1 MLAMISASAPSVDR
15 MVADRAATTAVSWA
29 IYAVLFAST
38 SVILGVIWDISWHRT
53 IGRDTFWTP
62 AHLGIYLGGIVSGLT
77 CGWLAL
83 QTTFA
88 GSAADRAAAVRFWG
102 FYAPFGAWVS
112 IWGAIAML
120 TSAPF
125 DDWWHNTYGLDVK
138 IVSPPHMVLAAGIGA
153 IQAGAMLMALASKN
167 RAGGERRDLN
177 RLFLLGAGLLLLLAA
192 TVATEYTQRWDMH
205 QSLFYQVSAGVF
217 VFFLVSAARA
227 ARTRSTPPRTERVGA
242 PGWPATTVALI
253 YAALQMLMLLLL
265 PLFPGQP
272 LLGPIFVQVDRFMPP
287 DFPLLLVVPALAID
301 LLIRRVAPVNPGV
314 PATRTLRRGVAW
326 RDWGLAVALAVVFVI
341 TFLAVQWPF
350 AEFLVSP
357 WARNDLFGS
366 HRMDYG
372 VPPEIQQRFYQL
384 NPPDNLAVGLPI
396 AIAIAFVSARLGL
409 WWGNWMARVRR

>member
-1 MLAMISASAPSVDR
+1 MITAAASSYDH
-15 MVADRAATTAVSWA
+15 VAAERTDTTAVAWP

-38 SVILGVIWDISWHRT
+38 SVVLGVIWDISWHRT

-62 AHLGIYLGGIVSGLT
+62 AHIGIYLGGVVSGLT

-83 QTTFA
+83 RTTFA
-88 GSAADRAAAVRFWG
+88 GSAHDRAATVRFWG
-102 FYAPFGAWVS
+102 FRAPFGAWVS

-125 DDWWHNTYGLDVK
+125 DDWWHNAYGLDVK
-138 IVSPPHMVLAAGIGA
+138 IISPPHMVLAAGIGA
-153 IQAGAMLMALASKN
+153 IQAGAMLMALAGQN

-205 QSLFYQVSAGVF
+205 QSLFYQVSAAVF

-227 ARTRSTPPRTERVGA
+227 ARTK
-242 PGWPATTVALI
+242 WPATTVALV
-253 YAALQMLMLLLL
+253 YSVLTMVMLLLL

-272 LLGPIFVQVDRFMPP
+272 LLGPIYVQIDRFMPP
-287 DFPLLLVVPALAID
+287 DFPLLLVAPALVID
-301 LLIRRVAPVNPGV
+301 VLMRRITPG
-314 PATRTLRRGVAW
+314 GW
-326 RDWGLAVALAVVFVI
+326 RDWGLAAALALAFVVTFV
-341 TFLAVQWPF
+341 AVQWP
-350 AEFLVSP
+350 AADFLVSP
-357 WARNDLFGS
+357 WARNDFFGS

-372 VPPEIQQRFYQL
+372 VPPEIQARWYQI

-396 AIAIAFVSARLGL
+396 AMAIGFVSARLAL
-409 WWGNWMARVRR
+409 WWGNWMSRVQR

>member
-1 MLAMISASAPSVDR
+1 MLAMISASAPSADR
-15 MVADRAATTAVSWA
+15 MIADRAATTTVSWA

-62 AHLGIYLGGIVSGLT
+62 AHLGIYLGGLVSGLT

-83 QTTFA
+83 HTTFA
-88 GSAADRAAAVRFWG
+88 GSAEERAAAVRFWG
-102 FYAPFGAWVS
+102 FRAPFGAWVS
-112 IWGAIAML
+112 IWGAIAMM

-125 DDWWHNTYGLDVK
+125 DDWWHNAYGLDVK

-227 ARTRSTPPRTERVGA
+227 AA

-253 YAALQMLMLLLL
+253 YAAFQMFMLLVL

-287 DFPLLLVVPALAID
+287 DFPLLLFVPALAID
-301 LLIRRVAPVNPGV
+301 VLIRRVPTG
-314 PATRTLRRGVAW
+314 AW
-326 RDWGLAVALAVVFVI
+326 RDWGLAVALAVVFVV
-341 TFLAVQWPF
+341 TFAVVQYPF
-350 AEFLVSP
+350 ADFLVSP

-372 VPPEIQQRFYQL
+372 VPPEIQERFYQM
-384 NPPDNLAVGLPI
+384 NPPDNLTTGLPI
-396 AIAIAFVSARLGL
+396 AIAIGFVSARLGL
-409 WWGNWMARVRR
+409 WWGNWMSRVRR

>member
-1 MLAMISASAPSVDR
+1 MI
-15 MVADRAATTAVSWA
+15 ADRAATTAVSWA

-83 QTTFA
+83 HTTFA
-88 GSAADRAAAVRFWG
+88 GTAEERAAAVRFWG
-102 FYAPFGAWVS
+102 FRAPFGAWVS
-112 IWGAIAML
+112 IWGAIAMM

-125 DDWWHNTYGLDVK
+125 DDWWHNAYGLDVK

-227 ARTRSTPPRTERVGA
+227 ARTR
-242 PGWPATTVALI
+242 WPATTVALI
-253 YAALQMLMLLLL
+253 YAAFQMFMLLVL

-272 LLGPIFVQVDRFMPP
+272 LLGPIFVQVERFMPP
-287 DFPLLLVVPALAID
+287 DFPLLLFVPALAID
-301 LLIRRVAPVNPGV
+301 LLIRRVTPG
-314 PATRTLRRGVAW
+314 AW
-326 RDWGLAVALAVVFVI
+326 RDWGLAVALAVVFIV
-341 TFLAVQWPF
+341 TFVAVQYPF
-350 AEFLVSP
+350 ADFLVSP
-357 WARNDLFGS
+357 WARNDFFGS

-372 VPPEIQQRFYQL
+372 VPPEIQQRFYEL
-384 NPPDNLAVGLPI
+384 NPPDDLAVGLPM
-396 AIAIAFVSARLGL
+396 AVAIAFVSARLGL
-409 WWGNWMARVRR
+409 WWGNWMSRVRR

>member
-1 MLAMISASAPSVDR
+1 MISATAPPLDR
-15 MVADRAATTAVSWA
+15 TAARATSVSWA
-29 IYAVLFAST
+29 IYAVLFASM
-38 SVILGVIWDISWHRT
+38 SVVLGVIWDISWHRT

-77 CGWLAL
+77 GGWLAL

-88 GSAADRAAAVRFWG
+88 GSDADRAAAVRFWG
-102 FYAPFGAWVS
+102 FRAPFGAWVS

-125 DDWWHNTYGLDVK
+125 DDWWHNAYGLDVK

-227 ARTRSTPPRTERVGA
+227 ARAARTR
-242 PGWPATTVALI
+242 WPATTVALI
-253 YAALQMLMLLLL
+253 YAAFQMLMLLLL

-301 LLIRRVAPVNPGV
+301 VLIRRVAAG
-314 PATRTLRRGVAW
+314 AW
-326 RDWGLAVALAVVFVI
+326 RDWGLAVLLAVVFVI
-341 TFLAVQWPF
+341 TFVAVQWPF
-350 AEFLVSP
+350 ADFLVSP

-384 NPPDNLAVGLPI
+384 NPPDNLVVGLPI
-396 AIAIAFVSARLGL
+396 AIAIGFASARLGL
-409 WWGNWMARVRR
+409 WWGNWMSRVRR

>member
-1 MLAMISASAPSVDR
+1 MLAMISASAPSADR
-15 MVADRAATTAVSWA
+15 MIADRAATTTVSWA

-83 QTTFA
+83 HTTFA
-88 GSAADRAAAVRFWG
+88 GTAEERAAAVRFWG
-102 FYAPFGAWVS
+102 FRAPFGAWVS
-112 IWGAIAML
+112 IWGAIAMM

-125 DDWWHNTYGLDVK
+125 DDWWHNAYGLDVK

-227 ARTRSTPPRTERVGA
+227 ARTR
-242 PGWPATTVALI
+242 WPATTVALI
-253 YAALQMLMLLLL
+253 YAAFQMFMLLVL

-272 LLGPIFVQVDRFMPP
+272 LLGPIFVQVERFMPP
-287 DFPLLLVVPALAID
+287 DFPLLLFVPALAID
-301 LLIRRVAPVNPGV
+301 LLIRRVTPG
-314 PATRTLRRGVAW
+314 AW
-326 RDWGLAVALAVVFVI
+326 RDWGLAVALAVVFIV
-341 TFLAVQWPF
+341 TFVAVQYPF
-350 AEFLVSP
+350 ADFLVSP
-357 WARNDLFGS
+357 WARNDFFGS

-372 VPPEIQQRFYQL
+372 VPPEIQQRFYEL
-384 NPPDNLAVGLPI
+384 NPPDNLAVGLSI

-409 WWGNWMARVRR
+409 WWGNWMSRVRR

>member
-1 MLAMISASAPSVDR
+1 LWAAAAAVTSAY
-15 MVADRAATTAVSWA
+15 
-29 IYAVLFAST
+29 IGGY
-38 SVILGVIWDISWHRT
+38 WDISWHRS
-53 IGRDTFWTP
+53 IGRDTFWSP
-62 AHLGIYLGGIVSGLT
+62 PHMAIYACGVLAGL
-77 CGWLAL
+77 
-83 QTTFA
+83 
-88 GSAADRAAAVRFWG
+88 SAAYLIFSATFGERSPLAAVSVNIWG
-102 FYAPFGAWVS
+102 FRGPLGAF
-112 IWGAIAML
+112 ICAWGGFAML
-120 TSAPF
+120 ASAPF
-125 DDWWHNTYGLDVK
+125 DDWWHNAYGLDVK

-227 ARTRSTPPRTERVGA
+227 ARTR
-242 PGWPATTVALI
+242 WPATSVALI
-253 YAALQMLMLLLL
+253 YAAFQMLMLLLL

-301 LLIRRVAPVNPGV
+301 VLIRRVAAG
-314 PATRTLRRGVAW
+314 AW
-326 RDWGLAVALAVVFVI
+326 RDWGLAVLLAVVFVI
-341 TFLAVQWPF
+341 TFVAVQWPF
-350 AEFLVSP
+350 ADFLVSP

-384 NPPDNLAVGLPI
+384 NPPDNLVVGLPI
-396 AIAIAFVSARLGL
+396 AIAIGFASARLGL
-409 WWGNWMARVRR
+409 WWGNWMSRVRR

>member
-1 MLAMISASAPSVDR
+1 MITASAPSDG
-15 MVADRAATTAVSWA
+15 MVADRTATSTLSWA

-38 SVILGVIWDISWHRT
+38 SVVLGVIWDISWHRT

-62 AHLGIYLGGIVSGLT
+62 AHLGIYLGGVVSGLT

-83 QTTFA
+83 RTTFA
-88 GSAADRAAAVRFWG
+88 GSADDRAAAVRFWG
-102 FYAPFGAWVS
+102 FRAPFGAWVS

-125 DDWWHNTYGLDVK
+125 DDWWHNAYGLDVK
-138 IVSPPHMVLAAGIGA
+138 IISPPHMVLAAGIGG
-153 IQAGAMLMALASKN
+153 IQLGAMLMALASQN
-167 RAGGERRDLN
+167 RAGGTRRDLN
-177 RLFLLGAGLLLLLAA
+177 RLFLLGAGLLVLLAA

-227 ARTRSTPPRTERVGA
+227 ARTK
-242 PGWPATTVALI
+242 WPATTVALV
-253 YAALQMLMLLLL
+253 YSALTMVMLLVL

-272 LLGPIFVQVDRFMPP
+272 LLGPIYVQVDRFMPP
-287 DFPLLLVVPALAID
+287 DFPLLLVVPALVID
-301 LLIRRVAPVNPGV
+301 LLIRRSNPG
-314 PATRTLRRGVAW
+314 GW
-326 RDWGLAVALAVVFVI
+326 RDWGLAAALAVAFVV

-350 AEFLVSP
+350 ADFLVSP

-372 VPPEIQQRFYQL
+372 VPPEIQQRFYEL
-384 NPPDNLAVGLPI
+384 NPPDNVAVGVPI
-396 AIAIAFVSARLGL
+396 AIAIGFVSARFGL
-409 WWGNWMARVRR
+409 WWGNWMSRVRR